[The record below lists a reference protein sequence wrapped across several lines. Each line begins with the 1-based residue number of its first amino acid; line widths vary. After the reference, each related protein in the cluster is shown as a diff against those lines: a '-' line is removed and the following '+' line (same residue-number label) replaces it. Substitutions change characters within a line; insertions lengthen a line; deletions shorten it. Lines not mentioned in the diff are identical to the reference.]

1 MRTEKQKINGV
12 DNIVQVEAGAMAIAL
27 VAACMRV
34 HMLYTAGGEAPFAGP
49 GWIIAFAC
57 LDGFMLVSVLALAIT
72 QASQAR
78 ARATAAS
85 PPHPPLSPRNAHTPR
100 PTA

>member
-1 MRTEKQKINGV
+1 MGL
-12 DNIVQVEAGAMAIAL
+12 IVQVESGAMAIAL
-27 VAACMRV
+27 VAACIRV

-72 QASQAR
+72 QASQAC
-78 ARATAAS
+78 ARTA
-85 PPHPPLSPRNAHTPR
+85 PPPPPPYHTP
-100 PTA
+100 PCHLLTYMCVHPAAL